1 MQSPVVLVTHSRKLF
16 QRLRSA
22 APPGTLQRVGC
33 LFPAGPGEAAATVM
47 VDPRAVDST
56 CLRTLSAWRRERAAR
71 QVVYL
76 AFHGSP
82 DRLVALPRV
91 HPGPYLD
98 VDRAVA
104 HLRRLQA
111 GAAPAPAWD
120 DWARIL
126 EVAGR
131 DERARVFLGIAL
143 RASGRKAV
151 VDAAGALCVGTR
163 QLTRLCRRW
172 FGHPPAAIIRQ
183 ARVVRAI
190 PDLMV
195 SGLSLTQIARRHGFS
210 SRQAMTRL
218 FEISAGHAPR
228 DYRRPPT
235 PEDRAAAAG
244 VRAAVGAAAY

>member
-22 APPGTLQRVGC
+22 APPGALQRVGC

-143 RASGRKAV
+143 RTGVEPAA
-151 VDAAGALCVGTR
+151 VDAAGDLISALE
-163 QLTRLCRRW
+163 Q
-172 FGHPPAAIIRQ
+172 IRQ
-183 ARVVRAI
+183 
-190 PDLMV
+190 
-195 SGLSLTQIARRHGFS
+195 
-210 SRQAMTRL
+210 TR
-218 FEISAGHAPR
+218 
-228 DYRRPPT
+228 PT
-235 PEDRAAAAG
+235 RSCST
-244 VRAAVGAAAY
+244 